1 AFFESL
7 DENHDGVITF
17 EEFKKGMKERDKKF
31 TESQLETM
39 FQNIDIDDSMGN
51 FFFLFPLKKKI
62 VLRITLNELLTAAA
76 SQHLLAQDERLFQ
89 AFLDLDKDS
98 SGTLTKEELKDA
110 MVRLNPTLKDSAHQ
124 RQISVAFASA
134 DRNQDGVIDYEEFL
148 RVLHP
153 QFKEDQQ
160 LKEFVGDDELYYAG
174 TNFDVLGANPQEMN
188 RDISLLVPRSVKED
202 FVKSIEQSKHLGV
215 DLTVTKDIEFLF
227 NGKQVKLTSDELLL
241 LLEKIRK

>member
-1 AFFESL
+1 
-7 DENHDGVITF
+7 
-17 EEFKKGMKERDKKF
+17 
-31 TESQLETM
+31 
-39 FQNIDIDDSMGN
+39 
-51 FFFLFPLKKKI
+51 
-62 VLRITLNELLTAAA
+62 
-76 SQHLLAQDERLFQ
+76 HLLAQDERLFQ